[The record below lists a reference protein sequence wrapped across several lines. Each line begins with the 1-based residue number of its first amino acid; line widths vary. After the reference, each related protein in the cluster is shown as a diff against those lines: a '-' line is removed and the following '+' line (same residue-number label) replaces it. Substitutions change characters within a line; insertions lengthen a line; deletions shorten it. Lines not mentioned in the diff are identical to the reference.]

1 MTPPTDRKTR
11 SRKNILNAALRMFK
25 RQGYV
30 GSGVDGI
37 MEEAGM
43 TSGAFYGHFESKTDV
58 LGAALVQSFIEDQAA
73 MDGALSESET
83 PEQLIEIMQ
92 RYLSSKHC
100 EHVEEGC
107 SIPPLLSDLG
117 RADEETKAQFEEVIQ
132 WMVTQF
138 EERSQNE
145 FTRQQILS
153 TLALCFGGLSL
164 ARAVKSPAL
173 ARQILS
179 ACRKNLPIQKE
190 K

>member
-1 MTPPTDRKTR
+1 M
-11 SRKNILNAALRMFK
+11 N
-25 RQGYV
+25 
-30 GSGVDGI
+30 
-37 MEEAGM
+37 
-43 TSGAFYGHFESKTDV
+43 
-58 LGAALVQSFIEDQAA
+58 
-73 MDGALSESET
+73 GALGECDT
-83 PEQLIEIMQ
+83 PEQLVEIMQ

-100 EHVEEGC
+100 EQVEEGC

-138 EERSQNE
+138 EERSGNE
-145 FTRQQILS
+145 FNRQEILS

-179 ACRKNLPIQKE
+179 ACRKHLPIQKKE
-190 K
+190 

>member
-1 MTPPTDRKTR
+1 MNQPSDRKQR
-11 SRKNILNAALRMFK
+11 SRNKILNAALRMFK

-43 TSGAFYGHFESKTDV
+43 TSGAFYGHFHSKSDV
-58 LGAALVQSFIEDQAA
+58 LGESLLHSFVEDQAA
-73 MDGALSESET
+73 MNGALQECET
-83 PEQLIEIMQ
+83 PEQLQEILQ

-132 WMVTQF
+132 WMVGQF
-138 EERSQNE
+138 QQRSGND
-145 FTRQQILS
+145 FSRQEILA

-173 ARQILS
+173 SRQILS
-179 ACRKNLPIQKE
+179 ACRKNLPIKSE